1 MTMPA
6 QPTVDV
12 NLFTYNNAETVGA
25 AIDSVLR
32 QAWSAVSLTLID
44 DGSTDGTGEII
55 AEYAA
60 RDPRVRVK
68 RNRRNGGAIAAFQY
82 AFRHGDSDF
91 VMPKS
96 GDDIIAPDFIGR
108 VMRVLL
114 DAPDC
119 AMCHAAGVIVGADD
133 SLLGIY
139 PPEHRLE
146 ATGADPIARACHV
159 MRRYTSSPSFWGVYR
174 RAATDRLSPIRYRAG
189 WDHCLLAE
197 LALFGEI
204 RHVPQPL
211 YRRRDGGKPVVR
223 LARAATMQMRAGL
236 LADDPL
242 GDPGWR
248 TPLITTAFGHIETF
262 ATSAAELA
270 DRRALIAEVAPI
282 FRARWLPAMR
292 QEAAAL
298 RGALPALIAGVEDV
312 EPAESHLVAPGL
324 ARLMHAS
331 EALVPEIDM
340 TAARVE
346 LAALGAHAALAA

>member
-12 NLFTYNNAETVGA
+12 NLFAYNNAETVGA
-25 AIDSVLR
+25 AIESVLS
-32 QAWSAVSLTLID
+32 QSWGAVLLTLID
-44 DGSTDGTGEII
+44 DGSTDGTGDII

-60 RDPRVRVK
+60 RYPRVRVK
-68 RNRRNGGAIAAFQY
+68 RNRRNGGAIAAFQH

-96 GDDIIAPDFIGR
+96 GDDTIAPDFIEHAMG
-108 VMRVLL
+108 VLL
-114 DAPDC
+114 DAPEC
-119 AMCHAAGVIVGADD
+119 AMCHAGGVIVGADD

-174 RAATDRLSPIRYRAG
+174 RAATDGLAPIRYHAG

-211 YRRRDGGKPVVR
+211 YRRRDGGKPIGR
-223 LARAATMQMRAGL
+223 LARASTTQARAGL
-236 LADDPL
+236 PADDPL
-242 GDPGWR
+242 GNPSWR
-248 TPLITTAFGHIETF
+248 TPLITTAFGHAETF
-262 ATSAAELA
+262 AATPLDLA
-270 DRRALIAEVAPI
+270 DRRALLAELVPI
-282 FRARWLPAMR
+282 FRTRWLPAMR

-298 RGALPALIAGVEDV
+298 RAALPALIAGVEDV
-312 EPAESHLVAPGL
+312 EPAEAHLVASGL
-324 ARLMHAS
+324 VRVMHAS
-331 EALVPEIDM
+331 ETMVPEIDM
-340 TAARVE
+340 TAPRVE
-346 LAALGAHAALAA
+346 LAALGANAALAA